1 MHKRA
6 LLSIDGGGI
15 RGIIPLCALA
25 EMERQLGKPAREVFS
40 FIAGTS
46 TGAII
51 TGGLASSVGAE
62 AMLKLYEELG
72 AKAFRFDLLGF
83 VFSLEGN

>member
-25 EMERQLGKPAREVFS
+25 EMERQLGKQCREVFS
-40 FIAGTS
+40 FISGTS

-51 TGGLASSVGAE
+51 TGGLASGISVE
-62 AMLKLYEELG
+62 SLLKTVSG
-72 AKAFRFDLLGF
+72 DGF
-83 VFSLEGN
+83 AGVPL